1 VNVVKSNNDKYIQKI
16 VNQDTKVN
24 QVLTDSSTLLNEW
37 RKKVESVQ
45 TNSDQIKNYKNEL
58 SYHMKQLQDGLK
70 S

>member
-1 VNVVKSNNDKYIQKI
+1 MNVVKSNNDKYIQKI
-16 VNQDTKVN
+16 VNLDTKVN

-58 SYHMKQLQDGLK
+58 SYQIKQLQDGLK

>member
-1 VNVVKSNNDKYIQKI
+1 MNVVKSNNDKYIQKI
-16 VNQDTKVN
+16 VNLDTNVN

-58 SYHMKQLQDGLK
+58 SYHIKQLQDGLK

>member
-1 VNVVKSNNDKYIQKI
+1 MNVVKSNNDKYIQKI
-16 VNQDTKVN
+16 VNLDTNVN

>member
-16 VNQDTKVN
+16 VNLDTKVN
-24 QVLTDSSTLLNEW
+24 QALTDSSTLLNEW

>member
-16 VNQDTKVN
+16 VNLDTNVN

-58 SYHMKQLQDGLK
+58 SYHIKQLQDGLK

>member
-16 VNQDTKVN
+16 VNLDTNVN